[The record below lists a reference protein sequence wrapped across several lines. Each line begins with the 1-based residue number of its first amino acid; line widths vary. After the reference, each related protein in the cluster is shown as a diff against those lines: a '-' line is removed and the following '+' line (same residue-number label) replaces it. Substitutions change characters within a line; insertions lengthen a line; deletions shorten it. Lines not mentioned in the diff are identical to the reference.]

1 MVVTTQNL
9 PLEVSCLHM
18 TMLLVKTQVV
28 KQLRLRLSMHR
39 GGALGRARCGPRHTL
54 LRLTPHLSIRPLPRD
69 PAAGEGATSCARKS
83 ERERRRAQRKSER
96 REDEAG
102 EHPKYLAH
110 WACLVVL
117 CKWGSNPR
125 PKFSFPQFSNP

>member
-39 GGALGRARCGPRHTL
+39 GGALGRARCGPRHTFL
-54 LRLTPHLSIRPLPRD
+54 HPPPPQRLQPP
-69 PAAGEGATSCARKS
+69 PAGKIGRA
-83 ERERRRAQRKSER
+83 ERESESESSDADAASNFQSR
-96 REDEAG
+96 LARGAKQSSS
-102 EHPKYLAH
+102 PRYSAH